1 MGLFAAK
8 RALLI
13 YEAQKLPTN
22 GRELMKFILEASW
35 VPKLLQF
42 LLEWFAILTLVLMHG
57 QQIMA

>member
-1 MGLFAAK
+1 MGLFSAK
-8 RALLI
+8 RLLLM

-22 GRELMKFILEASW
+22 GRECMKFILEACW

-42 LLEWFAILTLVLMHG
+42 LLEWFAIG